1 MMTNRSNPIPFNSPL
16 ETGIRSL
23 AILVA
28 AHPASFDLERLVEM
42 DYLVVHSGDV
52 NGPESL
58 HAALPMRAGELL
70 VRRGLIEKGLLLMMS
85 RNLIQRILAEDG
97 FNYVAG
103 DAAAPFLASLT
114 SIYSL
119 SLKKR
124 AQWAVE
130 FLSQITNYASQ
141 LGAEE
146 DVEEALSALGQL
158 TDERDEMKANKTRA
172 VARASANRQLRHR
185 FLEVLQ
191 EGEPAEAAGTGKCVS
206 LSEAN
211 SIVVRPLL
219 RLWEQIPESIA
230 SSYDFWGRGNFVRL
244 LLNARCFPNSF
255 NVTLEVRS
263 LDDVKRAVRLWG
275 LFADFLILLWKG
287 VTKNG
292 LAITPF
298 PEDYEEPGGWGYM
311 IAAGTIIKKEGSSN
325 KFYPAMAQISALPDE
340 VAAFLATEARP
351 FIQSGRLIVVP
362 AVGAGCINPGH
373 GPFEQLLAESA
384 NAIPS
389 IRWKGFAGTPIGYI
403 PHSPNA
409 PFELL
414 AELAEAESDRLR
426 KLRLL
431 LLKRSQELEP
441 GGKVG
446 LVAKRLSLEIDDALR
461 DLEERNN
468 AVARKKGLDKAKEPL
483 TGGTARFR
491 SSGKKLTATTP
502 DSPFA
507 PLLILQSLGYGW
519 RVDGPEVPKLPPR
532 FEPEEGDVIGTWL
545 APPSAGWNI
554 PTVRVRTP

>member
-1 MMTNRSNPIPFNSPL
+1 M
-16 ETGIRSL
+16 
-23 AILVA
+23 A
-28 AHPASFDLERLVEM
+28 
-42 DYLVVHSGDV
+42 
-52 NGPESL
+52 
-58 HAALPMRAGELL
+58 
-70 VRRGLIEKGLLLMMS
+70 
-85 RNLIQRILAEDG
+85 
-97 FNYVAG
+97 
-103 DAAAPFLASLT
+103 
-114 SIYSL
+114 
-119 SLKKR
+119 
-124 AQWAVE
+124 
-130 FLSQITNYASQ
+130 NYASQ

-146 DVEEALSALGQL
+146 DVEEALTALGQL
-158 TDERDEMKANKTRA
+158 TDERDEVKANKTRA
-172 VARASANRQLRHR
+172 VARVSANRQLRQR

-191 EGEPAEAAGTGKCVS
+191 EGEPAKAAGTGKCVS
-206 LSEAN
+206 LPEAN

-219 RLWEQIPESIA
+219 RLWDEIPESIA
-230 SSYDFWGRGNFVRL
+230 SSYDFWGRGNFERL

-275 LFADFLILLWKG
+275 LYADFLILLWKG
-287 VTKNG
+287 VTNNG

-298 PEDYEEPGGWGYM
+298 PEDYEDPGGWGYM
-311 IAAGTIIKKEGSSN
+311 VAAGTIMKKEGSSK

-373 GPFEQLLAESA
+373 GPFEQLLAEAA

-414 AELAEAESDRLR
+414 AELAEVESDRLR

-431 LLKRSQELEP
+431 LLKRSRELEP
-441 GGKVG
+441 GGGVG
-446 LVAKRLSLEIDDALR
+446 LAAKRLSLEIDDALR

-483 TGGTARFR
+483 TGATARFR
-491 SSGKKLTATTP
+491 SSGKKLTGATP

-532 FEPEEGDVIGTWL
+532 FEPQEGDVIGTWL
-545 APPSAGWNI
+545 APPSAGWSI
-554 PTVRVRTP
+554 PIVRVRTP